1 MLDSTAAATIS
12 GFAGRAR
19 RQGVAV
25 YLAGARPAIRRMLLT
40 HGVRRERVRFETDVT
55 QAVAAARRK
64 LAGAADLEAEQTRA
78 AI

>member
-1 MLDSTAAATIS
+1 
-12 GFAGRAR
+12 
-19 RQGVAV
+19 
-25 YLAGARPAIRRMLLT
+25 
-40 HGVRRERVRFETDVT
+40 VRRERVRFETDVT